1 MKTGIQMSPTI
12 ASDGLNGSA
21 MTMSVKGADMAAY
34 FLRDRIYSD
43 KILAPI
49 REYICN
55 ALDEHIKY
63 NIKKP
68 VQVSIIKDENNENNE
83 YVWKVRDYAKGLDE
97 HSIRNIFGMYFEST
111 KSGNNDQIGGFG
123 IGSKAFHCYTDTFYV
138 DSYFNGTHTKY
149 ACVLGGGQKG
159 VPVGE
164 IYSIHSE
171 PTTET
176 GIEISASIPR
186 FDVSSFCNKTSL
198 VVRRYSN
205 PDAIEYTAVYSSG
218 GDVVKPFKPI
228 ITKTIGNYTLNAFD
242 ASDDAV
248 ADIYSMRSNYART
261 LMTTN
266 CVAIRMGGVVYETL
280 LVDYNCN
287 MHVAVVIDVPIG
299 TLSIPIS
306 REGIEKT
313 PATEKVYAEIR
324 KIINDLCNTER
335 ESIEVKPFEDYDT
348 INLSNNAVVGEMFEH
363 RTSDILSDTFNFVRK
378 ITKSANPNYT
388 DGPAVDSIK
397 VTTIYTI
404 PFSRSASMW
413 LKRLRHKMFA
423 DEKFAGFTWMYE
435 IPDDKMEEFKNSISL
450 DISNIKFVAVKS
462 LKLPKLP
469 SETTDKK
476 KGNTYVVY
484 RGWGRSLGK
493 YDAFELFTLQAAKFS
508 EVDYTKDNWHET
520 VDNMNALNAFTIDL
534 VENRYKYG
542 DHILYANTS
551 KLVNAAHLI
560 NFISAESKEYIAAKN
575 RIKTALDEQN
585 RRERVM
591 NDVRN
596 DAINTEYN
604 SRVVKYLKCNPDAS
618 KRLIDKCNKFKTE
631 DSTRGRILRLMN
643 KYQTISRSDLRALL
657 KLQ

>member
-21 MTMSVKGADMAAY
+21 MTMSAKGADMAAY

-55 ALDEHIKY
+55 ALDEHTKY
-63 NIKKP
+63 NIKTP
-68 VQVSIIKDENNENNE
+68 VQVSIVKDEDSN

-123 IGSKAFHCYTDTFYV
+123 IGSKAFHCYADTFYV

-176 GIEISASIPR
+176 GIEISASINR
-186 FDVSSFCNKTSL
+186 YDVSSFHSKTAQF
-198 VVRRYSN
+198 VQRYSN
-205 PDAIEYTAVYSSG
+205 PDAVEFRSVYAR
-218 GDVVKPFKPI
+218 VNEVIKPFKPI
-228 ITKTIGNYTLNAFD
+228 ITKKIRNYTLNAFD
-242 ASDDAV
+242 ASNDDVAAV
-248 ADIYSMRSNYART
+248 YSMSSNYAHTRKVC
-261 LMTTN
+261 N
-266 CVAIRMGGVVYETL
+266 YISIRMGGVVYETMF
-280 LVDYNCN
+280 VSYDCT

-324 KIINDLCNTER
+324 NAILDLCFAER
-335 ESIEVKPFEDYDT
+335 KGIKPQPFEDYT
-348 INLSNNAVVGEMFEH
+348 TVKFSNNTMIGEMFEH
-363 RTSDILSDTFNFVRK
+363 KASHVLPDTYDFIRRV
-378 ITKSANPNYT
+378 TKSPNPNFT
-388 DGPAVDSIK
+388 GSPTIDAVK

-404 PFSRSASMW
+404 AYTRATSMW
-413 LKRLRHKMFA
+413 LKRFQHTMFA
-423 DEKFAGFTWMYE
+423 DEKFAGFAWMYE
-435 IPDDKMEEFKNSISL
+435 LPDDKLEEFKKSTTL
-450 DISNIKFVAVKS
+450 DLSNIKFVSIKS

-469 SETTDKK
+469 SETTATGKK
-476 KGNTYVVY
+476 RGAQYAVY
-484 RGWGRSLGK
+484 RGWGRKLGT
-493 YDAFELFTLQAAKFS
+493 YDAASLFAHQAANFS
-508 EVDYTKDNWHET
+508 KIDYTKDNWHET
-520 VDNMNALNAFTIDL
+520 VDDMNALNAFTIDL
-534 VENRYKYG
+534 VTDRYRHG
-542 DHILYANTS
+542 DGILYANTA
-551 KLVNAAHLI
+551 KLVDAAHLI
-560 NFISAESKEYIAAKN
+560 NFISAESAEYIAAKN
-575 RIKTALDEQN
+575 RIKTAMEEKL

-591 NDVRN
+591 HDVRSS
-596 DAINTEYN
+596 AINTEYS
-604 SRVVKYLKCNPDAS
+604 SRVVKYLKRNPDAS
-618 KRLIDKCNKFKTE
+618 KRLIDRCAKFKNE
-631 DSTRGRILRLMN
+631 DSPRGRILRLMN
-643 KYQTISRSDLRALL
+643 NYNTISRSDLRALL
-657 KLQ
+657 NLK